1 MLFNKKNVYYNEH
14 SQPQKYF
21 QNNILKLR
29 FSNISSTKNKQQ
41 NERNIKK
48 IILENTYQ
56 LYM

>member
-1 MLFNKKNVYYNEH
+1 MLFNKKNVYYTEH
-14 SQPQKYF
+14 SQLQKYF

>member
-1 MLFNKKNVYYNEH
+1 MLFNKKNVYYTEH
-14 SQPQKYF
+14 SQLQKYF
-21 QNNILKLR
+21 QKNILKLR